1 MGMWWLSS
9 RDVVAQNRCVDSI
22 ENVVSQLRSG
32 GSREMWWLKRYR
44 DALDLLDVVA

>member
-1 MGMWWLSS
+1 M
-9 RDVVAQNRCVDSI
+9 VAQNRCVDSI

-44 DALDLLDVVA
+44 DALDLLDVLA